1 MIIGLSGRMRSGK
14 SELTKLLIKKGYK
27 SIYFAQPLKKMCMEW
42 LNVPNINVF
51 NEMKCTNEK
60 LNILFD
66 KDACNYFAKRIEV
79 PSEVIWNI
87 VQKENINGV
96 MIKNVRHLLQFLGT
110 NIIRN
115 INPDWHMEK
124 IREYIQLHPADYVIE
139 DVRFPNE
146 KRMIEEMGGDTW
158 YIIRP
163 DISNVSNHLSEIS
176 LNWQLFGNNVLFND
190 GTLEELL
197 EKWGNFIDDYHHNK
211 ELRDETIEL
220 LKKEKTSDAFNLC
233 DKLMISPD
241 FFDYRPFGYDPDVKN
256 EATIEPVIEGGKY
269 KVAILWNDGRK
280 PDVISNPLNIE
291 DFKNLL

>member
-42 LNVPNINVF
+42 LNVPNIDVF

-66 KDACNYFAKRIEV
+66 KDACEYFAKRIEV

-124 IREYIQLHPADYVIE
+124 IRKYIQLHPADYVIE

-146 KRMIEEMGGDTW
+146 KRMIEEMSGDTW

-190 GTLEELL
+190 GTLDELL
-197 EKWGNFIDDYHHNK
+197 EKWANFIDDYHHNK

-241 FFDYRPFGYDPDVKN
+241 FFDYKPFGYDPDVKN
-256 EATIEPVIEGGKY
+256 EATIEPVIEDGKY

>member
-66 KDACNYFAKRIEV
+66 KDACDYFAKRIEV

-124 IREYIQLHPADYVIE
+124 IREYIQLHPAD
-139 DVRFPNE
+139 
-146 KRMIEEMGGDTW
+146 
-158 YIIRP
+158 RP